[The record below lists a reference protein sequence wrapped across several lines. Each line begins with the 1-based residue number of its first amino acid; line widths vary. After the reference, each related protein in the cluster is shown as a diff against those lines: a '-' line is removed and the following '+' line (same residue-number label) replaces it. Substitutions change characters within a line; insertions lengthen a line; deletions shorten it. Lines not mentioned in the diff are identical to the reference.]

1 MGNKWKKRRNSF
13 ARKVG
18 KKGPIKKRILIVC
31 EGGKTE
37 PNYFRCF
44 RVSSA
49 VVEVLGEGYNTESLV
64 WRAIEKRD
72 EAKENDAE
80 FQKVWCVFDKN
91 SFPALNFNNALAL
104 ARQENIKVAY
114 SNEAF
119 EIWYLLHYD
128 YIDSALSRDQYGRML
143 TSRLGYT
150 YEKNSE
156 DMYEGLLNR
165 QEDAI
170 RNSERLLQ
178 NYNPQ
183 NPARDNPS
191 TTVHLLV
198 NELNT
203 YI

>member
-1 MGNKWKKRRNSF
+1 MSKKWKKRRNSF
-13 ARKVG
+13 KRKVG
-18 KKGPIKKRILIVC
+18 KRGPIKKRILIVC

-49 VVEVLGEGYNTESLV
+49 VVEVLGASYNTLSLV
-64 WRAIEKRD
+64 RRAIVKRD
-72 EAKENDAE
+72 EAKENDTE
-80 FQKVWCVFDKN
+80 FQIVWCVFDKN
-91 SFPALNFNNALAL
+91 SFPSLNFNNALSL

-128 YIDSALSRDQYGRML
+128 YIDTALSREQYKQML
-143 TSRLGYT
+143 TDRLGYT

-156 DMYEGLLNR
+156 DMYKELLDK
-165 QEDAI
+165 QENAI

-178 NYNPQ
+178 NYNP
-183 NPARDNPS
+183 P
-191 TTVHLLV
+191 
-198 NELNT
+198 
-203 YI
+203 